1 MKKRSALKI
10 FAAVLSAVFVM
21 QSVSL
26 PSFVYAEDTFKIS
39 EVDVNYPTHGSIEY
53 NHHPKN
59 YHFNLMDEEQINDA
73 YCYGPDYEGVEFT
86 ESTTVNELL
95 AQANEDDPDN
105 CPITELSDPSEM
117 VGRKFIGWYVEDY
130 DELITGDTK
139 IKDITDALGYEPDED
154 GIIWDYIVIESQWVD
169 DVDAS
174 LSNISVLRG
183 KDKENNL
190 VDANI
195 ELKKGGSAVTEAD
208 FEADVLDPSDA
219 YPRDFSADVSGN
231 VDKLDIEFTLREPY
245 AKEIKIEYTN
255 DGESYT
261 PIEYTMPEKAI
272 GDAGINNEG
281 EVMPEDWDEVYGDL
295 HNGEYQSEGDDVFEP
310 NYKYI
315 FKTQDMTCD
324 YCKKKSCDY
333 YFKISQT
340 VFVNNIP
347 ISGSGGD
354 SIKITITPENEEDG
368 HEMEY
373 NINIDGKKPQIK
385 LNYANSLYGRFMQ
398 QSEAQRNEAI
408 ELFGKKGDKNSQ
420 HLLNVGGTGAVR
432 HHTPDAWKAMIG
444 DPEDEREIFD
454 GYTAR
459 DYEYI
464 NYDKDAYALIAFLGS
479 DFEDSGVS
487 LLDKDGNNVEIS
499 ELNPVKR
506 TIKYNIIDENGVL
519 QEKTK
524 EDIITSK
531 SEFSNKYVECFKNY
545 EYRINP
551 GIYSMEYEYTADGLT
566 AKAVRNIVLLP
577 KLGDA
582 NMDNYIN
589 SLDAN
594 VYDDDTF
601 LGMTGVSLSLYKFR
615 ALNLDF
621 DDDVDEDDANKIYNR
636 IDTPDLAFGAWYGNT
651 GRTVGIK
658 RKAYSV
664 PSSPSADKAQIYM
677 DYLEKDAGGNFVK
690 NDDPGVISE
699 GAEFYL
705 GLRVENLENAGGIFD
720 DGIYSMTLSLDY
732 DKDTVTFENGE
743 NSEWNVLM
751 TENNSG
757 WSGYTFTPYAAADK
771 SYSTTVDS
779 SRNDSGDTFVEKS
792 LVTMV
797 YDIKAKDLPE
807 ASYRKLKNGDY
818 LAIIPIKL
826 KTDIPMDNSA
836 IFGMALGAQT
846 FSMSFGDKGKKQGAM
861 WNTWADGENP
871 GYSLNGVSKNLN
883 GIFEYMGDF
892 VPSGNDEDPEIKD
905 IVVPKGSEAKYGED
919 FFIHENEWADEECR
933 GIGQDK
939 LSKLEGI
946 EEGTIGRIPNG
957 LEFDSVS
964 GSIQGYPHEV
974 GNFCFYIGSILYKM
988 VVYKKD
994 VKVYP
999 AEYDADGNCLQYGNL
1014 TREYGSS
1021 NPNITTFYD
1030 GLCFDESAYTDDS
1043 DKQIAGLNAPTWQ
1056 YEEAMSE
1063 TADAG
1068 TSTGIT
1074 YSYSGSATNYNFIP
1088 QNDCTLT
1095 VKKRAITVSSV
1106 TKDVVP
1112 VITSLMAKNGQ
1123 WNHREV
1129 YTNDSPELT
1138 VENIY
1143 ANDKVSI
1150 AIDSNYTTYDPGENI
1165 EVVVK
1170 LSLTDDNRYKN
1181 KNYEL
1186 LTNSITTN
1194 YGEIKEAKI
1203 TKIDNIIPP
1212 QTEYTYGDTFS
1223 VAIGKIR
1230 LSYDNETVEEIGYD
1244 KLKEKQLT
1252 MYLDS
1257 AYDEDDLSAGV
1268 IDETYIVTMK
1278 VINDYVRVVYDKDPT
1293 KYILIGNRIT
1303 VAPRMLTITAR
1314 NQSHIYGEAID
1325 PDSIKDEYDIAGFVG
1340 GEGVDDLTKKPVVT
1354 CNGEEDLTV
1363 GDHKVLKV
1371 SGASSEKYRFT
1382 YVDGTLTTK
1391 PRKINITDITKH
1403 DAIPPLTGNI
1413 YKDNNGN
1420 VKEKPW
1426 ERLNGA
1432 AIAFAANGVLDE
1444 ELSQATIT
1452 GVASEASGLYR
1463 NDSVKI
1469 KYEVEYTTHEING
1482 TESYIPVNL
1491 YNFTI
1496 DKSFGEG
1503 ANYELVTDASTVKQ
1517 VNLGIV
1523 QADKIVD
1530 FWISKQPQTEYIYGQ
1545 TLDLSG
1551 LEVTIQYDTLQEIP
1565 YTEQQL
1571 KDNFNNLGISIRYDR
1586 LRTDAASGEMLLFAH
1601 NGRQIQVEGNVYN
1614 NEQVSRKTV
1623 PFEKTLEIT
1632 KHDMH
1637 VHTNDKEIYYGNSPS
1652 ITYTYDTADFQFG
1665 ESAGDT
1671 RFLNGLKAPVIKL
1684 QKVGEPE
1691 GKKYDQTE
1699 RIPAGIYNIIIEDGE
1714 AANYSFVPDEKT
1726 LTVKKRPL
1734 YVIGLS
1740 KIPVLTAELS
1750 KDGAPTHT
1758 IKGYADNDA
1767 DGDNNLKLSN
1777 LAWSDELIRI
1787 SYDTTYSSIE
1797 PTENIIVKVGNYEFD
1812 DNAPL
1817 AYSNA
1822 NYEIQTNG
1830 SITSTSGGR
1839 IEANEI
1845 IAVEIVEEPKLTG
1858 YEYGQP
1864 FDMNSGKITVR
1875 YKGNYADENL
1885 TLAELPASVKITAE
1899 AEGKE
1904 SLEIN
1909 SQTQMHV
1916 PDTGRKI
1923 TLTPTSVIGDANYAV
1938 EAVSTAGTL
1947 EIAQKELH
1955 VTAEDKSFIYG
1966 DNPAVM
1972 TSVYTQTDYV
1982 YGDTDAVVRGEAA
1995 YTCEASNTSDIG
2007 EYTISVSG
2015 VEADDYKIVPVDG
2028 IMTITRRPIHIVS
2041 INSGLPELKSSQ
2053 LYDERSTNMHIVP
2066 GKAVN
2071 ENMTFTKSGEDG
2083 VAASSGLV
2091 NDDEIGAV
2099 YEAIYSNAFYSD
2111 IEQII
2116 DNATVRIRD
2125 ISLDETVGKTKN
2137 YILDGGLDI
2146 DTSSN
2151 GKINPRKLSAVEI
2164 QENGQP
2170 KLNYHYGNKLD
2181 LSADG
2186 LTIFYDS
2193 GEVVPNVAYS
2203 DIGAYGLSIRYTGTS
2218 QPASEGDILTPI
2230 THSGD
2235 TLTIYSPTDETVEEV
2250 VTEALNVEKHI
2261 LKLKADNVVMTYGN
2275 SILSDVVYDENGLQ
2289 TEGTAD
2295 YTLTYSYDKTKL
2307 INGDTT
2313 IEGLKNVNLKC
2324 CDGGEPVGE
2333 TTSANGNG
2341 YTIEI
2346 SGAESDNYSF
2356 VYETGRVY
2364 INRRPIDITSIE
2376 LPDITSKALYADYRA
2391 GKKSHEE
2398 ILAASNKADES
2409 KCLAEITNSV
2419 NDDEVGF
2426 TFKININAAYYQL
2439 TETDDFKAKLSE
2451 ITLDAATAVKYV
2463 LISDADTSKQ
2473 LKVLT
2478 DDDTFAKV
2486 HKREITDVEIIN
2498 APDFSQYNYGDKFNA
2513 DELKVSITYDS
2524 GEKAEN
2530 MSYTNLITE
2539 GIYNNITL
2547 QREDG
2552 KTVKTG
2558 DNISCDENG
2567 GNGQTI
2573 YLVAKS
2579 DAANVEGGSIRK
2591 DLGKLIIKQ
2600 RPLKIKADSKKSI
2613 YGSSV
2618 PMGLFTY
2625 IITDESGRRVQLYE
2639 LNGKYT
2645 PPSFR
2650 CLDESGSQVSGK
2662 TPVRDGGYE
2671 IEPYGAEADNYSFEY
2686 ESGVLEIMPREVD
2699 ITSLTLSDI
2708 TSEMIYEDYI
2718 AGKTSHSFEGAA
2730 ANKQSDDK
2738 YLANITNTANNDT
2751 VGFTF
2756 KADFDVLYPSHKKT
2770 DSVKAKL
2777 SQISLDENS
2786 SGNYVL
2792 ISDANSSKK
2801 LSIIDNDNVS
2811 AVIHAREIV
2820 NVEITNNLKLSNYNF
2835 GDKFDTS
2842 ALTVKEIYDSG
2853 EVIENIKYD
2862 NAVKYMSLVS
2872 EDGSKISNNDILAED
2887 SGNKNG
2893 QHIYLVIPTAAQSIV
2908 GGEIRK
2914 DLGVLSI
2921 KKKTLKMKAENKQS
2935 VYGDDIPSDFFTYVI
2950 TDSSGNKV
2958 NASSLKNFTAPT
2970 IICNETDNVR
2980 VSGKTHTNTD
2990 GYTILIS
2997 GASSDSC
3004 VFEYESGTLKIT
3016 PREIDIE
3023 SVNLPQV
3030 TSKTLYEDYLNGKTD
3045 HIMVAYAQNKAAE
3058 NKNLASITNTVND
3071 DTIGI
3076 KLKASY
3082 TADYTKLTEQTE
3094 VKATISDVEIDKNIG
3109 NFNDY
3114 ILKNTKPNSDGS
3126 DNELTVV
3133 KNDNSKIT
3141 LNERKLSGFEIADGH
3156 QPKTD
3161 YEYGENLDLSEKG
3174 IRIIYDSGETI
3185 NEIAYNEADKYNISL
3200 SWTDLE
3206 DEVKDGI
3213 ALDTARHGGKRI
3225 MLTAPYTENKVLTDA
3240 IKINPKTLEIT
3251 ACTAEDI
3258 IYDGHTTK
3266 TSGTL
3271 MLSGIIGTDEVKAQ
3285 GEFNFEDALTGNDK
3299 TVNVTGIVLSGKD
3312 AHNYTLASDH
3322 AQTTASIL
3330 KAGGSVPGGDIKA
3343 ELTTE
3348 NVINITVPPLTEE
3361 QISNGIKYEFSVD
3374 GGETWSDSKTFDNL
3388 ELGHK
3393 YDVCVRTAA
3402 NDNYNESETIKIAD
3416 ITSYAVKLNI
3426 VDLATKETVSEIF
3439 TNTNSFA
3446 ASNDIIDFIG
3456 GSKKIYNVYSGT
3468 DKKAFEYPLTVS
3480 GENTIVV
3487 SFTADRKGGSG
3498 GGGTVS
3504 MLKSTPT
3511 PTPTT
3516 APTLAPNVTPTP
3528 VVIKTPAPT
3537 PTATPT
3543 PAPSHE
3549 PNIRKAYILGYEQEI
3564 QPDVYLTRA
3573 EAAKIFAAQ
3582 YKDFGADKTYS
3593 VNYPDVKSNAWY
3605 YNYIGFAS
3613 EKSII
3618 KGYKDGNF
3626 APENH
3631 VTRAEFA
3638 AIAARYL
3645 GIDDS
3650 YKPLESAYIDVRPDA
3665 WYYGYIMALSKQ
3677 NITKGYLDKT
3687 YHPEDNITKA
3697 EAIALINRITER
3709 NYDHSE
3715 IDKMVC
3721 PFIDLPKAHWAY
3733 YEVMIAA
3740 NDLVID

>member
-1 MKKRSALKI
+1 MKRRLALKI
-10 FAAVLSAVFVM
+10 FAAVLSAVFVI

-26 PSFVYAEDTFKIS
+26 PSFVYAKEIFKIL
-39 EVDVNYPTHGSIEY
+39 EVDVFYAKH
-53 NHHPKN
+53 NHIPPYGASHNPEN
-59 YHFNLMDEEQINDA
+59 YHFSFTDESLINDVF
-73 YCYGPDYEGVEFT
+73 CYGPDYEGVKFT
-86 ESTTVNELL
+86 ADTTVNEMLE
-95 AQANEDDPDN
+95 QANADTPDE
-105 CPITELSDPSEM
+105 CPITELTDPGEM
-117 VGRKFIGWYVEDY
+117 VGGKFIGWYVEGY
-130 DELITGDTK
+130 ETPITGDTK
-139 IKDITDALGYEPDED
+139 IKDIIDALGYEPDDD
-154 GIIWDYIVIESQWVD
+154 GIIVYPIIIETKWVTD
-169 DVDAS
+169 IDAS
-174 LSNISVLRG
+174 LSNISVIRG
-183 KDKENNL
+183 KDAENNL
-190 VDANI
+190 IDANV
-195 ELKKGGSAVTEAD
+195 ELKKDGSAVTEAD
-208 FEADVLDPSDA
+208 FAADALAPSDTA
-219 YPRDFSADVSGN
+219 PRNFSVDVSGG
-231 VDKLDIEFTLREPY
+231 VDKLDIEFTLKEPY
-245 AKEIKIEYTN
+245 AKDIKIEYTN
-255 DGESYT
+255 NGVDYT
-261 PIEYTMPEKAI
+261 PIEYTMPAKEIK
-272 GDAGINNEG
+272 DNE
-281 EVMPEDWDEVYGDL
+281 EITPEDWDRVYGDL
-295 HNGEYQSEGDDVFEP
+295 HNGKYQSEGDDVFEP

-315 FKTQDMTCD
+315 FKTHEMTCE
-324 YCKKKSCDY
+324 YCRNKSNDA
-333 YFKISQT
+333 YFKTSQV

-347 ISGSGGD
+347 ISGSGSD
-354 SIKITITPENEEDG
+354 SIKITVTPENETDG
-368 HEMEY
+368 HAMEY
-373 NINIDGKKPQIK
+373 NIAVDDKKPQIK

-398 QSEAQRNEAI
+398 QSAEQRNAAI

-420 HLLNVGGTGAVR
+420 HQLSVGGSGSR
-432 HHTPDAWKAMIG
+432 RYHTPDAWKAMPG
-444 DPEDEREIFD
+444 NPYDEREIFD
-454 GYTAR
+454 GYITR

-464 NYDKDAYALIAFLGS
+464 NYDKDAYAIIAFLGS
-479 DFEDSGVS
+479 DFQDSGVS
-487 LLDKDGNNVEIS
+487 LLDKDGNSVEIS
-499 ELNPVKR
+499 DLNPVKR
-506 TIKYNIIDENGVL
+506 TIKYNIVDESGAL
-519 QEKTK
+519 QEKT
-524 EDIITSK
+524 EEQTITSQD
-531 SEFSNKYVECFKNY
+531 EFSDNYVECFKNY
-545 EYRINP
+545 TYRINP
-551 GIYSMEYEYTADGLT
+551 GIYSIEYEYTVDGLT

-577 KLGDA
+577 KLGDT

-601 LGMTGVSLSLYKFR
+601 LGLTGISRSLYKFR

-621 DDDVDEDDANKIYNR
+621 DGDVDEDDANKIYQR
-636 IDTPDLAFGAWYGNT
+636 ADTPDLAFGAWYGNT
-651 GRTVGIK
+651 GKTVEIK
-658 RKAYSV
+658 RTKYSS

-690 NDDPGVISE
+690 KDDPGVISG

-705 GLRVENLENAGGIFD
+705 GLRVENLENAGGIFN
-720 DGIYSMTLSLDY
+720 DGIYSMTLSIDY
-732 DKDTVTFENGE
+732 DKDTVAFANGE
-743 NSEWNVLM
+743 NSDWQALM
-751 TENNSG
+751 TENNSK
-757 WSGYTFTPYAAADK
+757 WSGYTFTPYASSDR
-771 SYSTTVDS
+771 SYSHTVDS
-779 SRNDSGDTFVEKS
+779 TRNNSSDMFVEKS
-792 LVTMV
+792 LSTMV

-807 ASYRKLKNGDY
+807 TSYRKLQNGDY
-818 LAIIPIKL
+818 LAVIPIKL
-826 KTDIPMDNSA
+826 KTDIPMDDRA
-836 IFGMALGAQT
+836 IFAMALGAQT
-846 FSMSFGDKGKKQGAM
+846 FSMSFGEKGKKQGAM
-861 WNTWADGENP
+861 WNTWENGENP

-892 VPSGNDEDPEIKD
+892 VPNGNDEIPEIKD
-905 IVVPKGSEAKYGED
+905 IEVEQGSEAKYGVD
-919 FFIHENEWADEECR
+919 FFKHENDWVDKECR
-933 GIGQDK
+933 GISQDK

-946 EEGTIGRIPNG
+946 EEGTIGRLPKG
-957 LEFDSVS
+957 LEFESAY
-964 GSIQGYPHEV
+964 GNLNGYPHEV
-974 GNFCFYIGSILYKM
+974 GKFCFYIGSILYKM
-988 VVYKKD
+988 TVYKKD

-999 AEYDADGNCLQYGNL
+999 AEYDDDGNCLQYGNL
-1014 TREYGSS
+1014 TREYGSPD
-1021 NPNITTFYD
+1021 PNIVTFYE
-1030 GLCFDESAYTDDS
+1030 GLCFDESAYTSDA
-1043 DKQIAGLNAPTWQ
+1043 DKQIAGLNAPAWQ
-1056 YEEAMSE
+1056 HETISQ

-1074 YSYSGSATNYNFIP
+1074 CSAAGSATNYNFIP
-1088 QNDCTLT
+1088 QNNCTLT
-1095 VKKRAITVSSV
+1095 VKKRALTVSSV

-1129 YTNDSPELT
+1129 YTNDSPEIT
-1138 VENIY
+1138 VENVY
-1143 ANDKVSI
+1143 AGDKVSI
-1150 AIDSNYTTYDPGENI
+1150 AIDSNYTIYTPGENI
-1165 EVVVK
+1165 EVVIK
-1170 LSLTDDNRYKN
+1170 LSLTNDGRYKN

-1186 LTNSITTN
+1186 LTSSIKTN
-1194 YGEIKEAKI
+1194 YGEIKEPKI
-1203 TKIDNIIPP
+1203 ISIENVLPP
-1212 QTEYTYGDTFS
+1212 QTSYVYGDHFS
-1223 VAIGKIR
+1223 FTTGKIK
-1230 LSYDNETVEEIGYD
+1230 LSYDNETTEEIGYD
-1244 KLKEKQLT
+1244 KLKEKHLT
-1252 MYLDS
+1252 MYKELE
-1257 AYDEDDLSAGV
+1257 YDENDPAAGV
-1268 IDETYIVTMK
+1268 IDENYIVTM
-1278 VINDYVRVVYDKDPT
+1278 NDRNEYIRVVYDKDPT
-1293 KYILIGNRIT
+1293 KYISIANKIT
-1303 VAPRMLTITAR
+1303 VTPRTITITAR
-1314 NQSHIYGEAID
+1314 NKSHIYGETID
-1325 PDSIKDEYDIAGFVG
+1325 PASIKDEYDIVGFVD
-1340 GEGVDDLTKKPVVT
+1340 GENVNNLIKKPTVT
-1354 CNGEEDLTV
+1354 CDGEENLLV
-1363 GDHKVLKV
+1363 GNHNVLKV
-1371 SGASSEKYRFT
+1371 SGASSEKYRFI
-1382 YVDGTLTTK
+1382 YVNGTLTTK
-1391 PRKINITDITKH
+1391 PRKINITDITKPE
-1403 DAIPPLTGNI
+1403 AIPPLTGNI
-1413 YKDNNGN
+1413 YKNSDGSI
-1420 VKEKPW
+1420 KAKPW
-1426 ERLNGA
+1426 AKLNGA
-1432 AIAFAANGVLDE
+1432 ATASAVNGELDTE
-1444 ELSQATIT
+1444 TSQATIT
-1452 GVASEASGLYR
+1452 GIASEASGLYR

-1469 KYEVEYTTHEING
+1469 KYEVEYTTHEVIG
-1482 TESYIPVNL
+1482 MASYIPVKL
-1491 YNFTI
+1491 YNFQI

-1503 ANYELVTDASTVKQ
+1503 ANYELATDTSTVSQ
-1517 VNLGIV
+1517 AEFGVV
-1523 QADKIVD
+1523 QADKIID
-1530 FWISKQPQTEYIYGQ
+1530 FWISKQPKTDYMYGK

-1551 LEVTIQYDTLQEIP
+1551 LEVTVQYDTLQEIP
-1565 YTEQQL
+1565 YNEQQL
-1571 KDNFNNLGISIRYDR
+1571 KDNFNNLGISIKYDR
-1586 LRTDAASGEMLLFAH
+1586 LRTEAASGELLSFVH
-1601 NGRQIQVEGNVYN
+1601 SGRQIQLEGNIYN
-1614 NEQVSRKTV
+1614 NGQVSKKTV
-1623 PFEKTLEIT
+1623 PFEKTLKIT

-1637 VHTNDKEIYYGNSPS
+1637 VRTDDKEIYYGNSPS
-1652 ITYTYDTADFQFG
+1652 ITYTYDPDDFQYG
-1665 ESAGDT
+1665 ESAGDS
-1671 RFLNGLKAPVIKL
+1671 RFLNGLTAPVIKL
-1684 QKVGEPE
+1684 QKAGEPE
-1691 GKKYDQTE
+1691 SKKYDQTE
-1699 RIPAGIYNIIIEDGE
+1699 RIPAGIYNIIIENGE
-1714 AANYSFVPDEKT
+1714 AANYNFVPDEKT

-1758 IKGYADNDA
+1758 IKGYADNDTS
-1767 DGDNNLKLSN
+1767 GDDNLTLSN

-1787 SYDTTYSSIE
+1787 SYDATYSGNE
-1797 PTENIIVKVGNYEFD
+1797 PAENVIVKVGNYEFD
-1812 DNAPL
+1812 DDAPL

-1822 NYEIQTNG
+1822 NYELQTIG

-1845 IAVEIVEEPKLTG
+1845 IAVEIVEEPTLTG

-1864 FDMNSGKITVR
+1864 FDMNSGNITVR

-1885 TLAELPASVKITAE
+1885 TLADLPSSIKITAE
-1899 AEGKE
+1899 AEGKD

-1909 SQTQMHV
+1909 LQTQMHV
-1916 PDTGRKI
+1916 SDTGRKI
-1923 TLTPTSVIGDANYAV
+1923 TLTPTSVIGDENYAV

-1955 VTAEDKSFIYG
+1955 VTAENKSFIYG
-1966 DNPAVM
+1966 DSPAVM

-2028 IMTITRRPIHIVS
+2028 IMTITRRSIHISS
-2041 INSGLPELKSSQ
+2041 IDSGLPELKSSQ
-2053 LYDERSTNMHIVP
+2053 LYDERFTDMHIVQ

-2071 ENMTFTKSGEDG
+2071 ENMTFTKSGEAG

-2099 YEAIYSNAFYSD
+2099 YEVIYSNAFYSD
-2111 IEQII
+2111 IEQMI
-2116 DNATVRIRD
+2116 DNVNVRIKD
-2125 ISLDETVGKTKN
+2125 IGLDETVGKTKN
-2137 YILDGGLDI
+2137 YILDGGLDV
-2146 DTSSN
+2146 DTSSQ
-2151 GKINPRKLSAVEI
+2151 GKINPKKLSGVEI

-2170 KLNYHYGNKLD
+2170 KLNYHYGDKLD

-2186 LTIFYDS
+2186 LTIVYDS
-2193 GEVVPNVAYS
+2193 GETVPNVAYS

-2218 QPASEGDILTPI
+2218 QPASEGDILTPKM
-2230 THSGD
+2230 HSGD
-2235 TLTIYSPTDETVEEV
+2235 TLTIYSPTDEAVEETI
-2250 VTEALNVEKHI
+2250 TEAFNIEKHI
-2261 LKLKADNVVMTYGN
+2261 LKLKADNVVVTYGN
-2275 SILSDVVYDENGLQ
+2275 SVLSDVVYDENGLQ

-2313 IEGLKNVNLKC
+2313 LEGLKNVNLKC
-2324 CDGGEPVGE
+2324 YDGDEPVGE
-2333 TTSANGNG
+2333 TTFANDSG

-2364 INRRPIDITSIE
+2364 INRRQIDINSIE
-2376 LPDITSKALYADYRA
+2376 LPDITSKTLYADYRA

-2398 ILAASNKADES
+2398 VMTASNKTVDG

-2439 TETDDFKAKLSE
+2439 METAELKAKLSE
-2451 ITLDAATAVKYV
+2451 ITLDDISAVNYV

-2478 DDDTFAKV
+2478 NDNTFAKV
-2486 HKREITDVEIIN
+2486 HKREISDVEIIN

-2539 GIYNNITL
+2539 GIYSDITL

-2579 DAANVEGGSIRK
+2579 DAENVSGGSIRK

-2600 RPLKIKADSKKSI
+2600 RPLKIKADNKRSV
-2613 YGSSV
+2613 YGNSV

-2645 PPSFR
+2645 PPSFK
-2650 CLDESGSQVSGK
+2650 CLDENGNQASAK
-2662 TPVRDGGYE
+2662 TPVKDGGYE
-2671 IEPYGAEADNYSFEY
+2671 IEPYGAAADNYSFEY
-2686 ESGVLEIMPREVD
+2686 ENGVLEIMPREID
-2699 ITSLTLSDI
+2699 ITSLTLPDI
-2708 TSEMIYEDYI
+2708 TSEMIYGDYI
-2718 AGKTSHSFEGAA
+2718 EGKTSHTFEGEAV
-2730 ANKQSDDK
+2730 NKPSDDK
-2738 YLANITNTANNDT
+2738 CLANVTNTANNDT

-2786 SGNYVL
+2786 SCNYVL

-2811 AVIHAREIV
+2811 AIIHAREIA

-2853 EVIENIKYD
+2853 EVVENIKYD

-2872 EDGSKISNNDILAED
+2872 EDGSKINSNDILADDGE
-2887 SGNKNG
+2887 NKNG
-2893 QHIYLVIPTAAQSIV
+2893 QHIYLVIPTAAQSVV
-2908 GGEIRK
+2908 GGEIRR

-2950 TDSSGNKV
+2950 TDGSGNKV
-2958 NASSLKNFTAPT
+2958 DVSSLKNFTAPV
-2970 IICNETDNVR
+2970 IVCNETDNVK

-3004 VFEYESGTLKIT
+3004 VFEYESGTLKIM
-3016 PREIDIE
+3016 PREIDVE

-3030 TSKTLYEDYLNGKTD
+3030 TSKMLYEDYLSGKTD
-3045 HIMVAYAQNKAAE
+3045 HTMVAYAQNKAAE

-3082 TADYTKLTEQTE
+3082 TADYAELTEQTE

-3114 ILKNTKPNSDGS
+3114 ILRSTKPNPDGS
-3126 DNELTVV
+3126 YNELTVV

-3141 LNERKLSGFEIADGH
+3141 LNERKVSGFEIADGH

-3161 YEYGENLDLSEKG
+3161 YQYGEVLDLSEKG
-3174 IRIIYDSGETI
+3174 ITLLYDSGETI
-3185 NEIAYNEADKYNISL
+3185 KEIAYNEADKYDISL

-3206 DEVKDGI
+3206 EEVRDGI
-3213 ALDTARHGGKRI
+3213 ALDAARHGGKRI

-3240 IKINPKTLEIT
+3240 IKINPKTLEI
-3251 ACTAEDI
+3251 AECKAEDI
-3258 IYDGHTTK
+3258 VYDGHTTK
-3266 TSGTL
+3266 TKGTII
-3271 MLSGIIGTDEVKAQ
+3271 LSGIIGTDEVNAQ
-3285 GEFNFEDALTGNDK
+3285 GEFAFEDALTGNNK
-3299 TVNVTGIVLSGKD
+3299 TVNVTGIKLYGKD
-3312 AHNYTLASDH
+3312 AHNYSLASDYT
-3322 AQTTASIL
+3322 QTKASIL
-3330 KAGGSVPGGDIKA
+3330 KSGGSVPGGDIKA
-3343 ELTTE
+3343 ELTAE
-3348 NVINITVPPLTEE
+3348 NVIDITVPPLTEE
-3361 QISNGIKYEFSVD
+3361 QISSGIKYEFSVD
-3374 GGETWSDSKTFDNL
+3374 GGETWSDSNKFDNL

-3426 VDLATKETVSEIF
+3426 VDLATKEKVSEIF

-3446 ASNDIIDFIG
+3446 MSKDIIDFIG
-3456 GSKKIYNVYSGT
+3456 GNRKIYNVYSGT
-3468 DKKAFEYPLTVS
+3468 DKKAFEYPLTLS

-3487 SFTADRKGGSG
+3487 SFKAERKGGSG
-3498 GGGTVS
+3498 GGGTA
-3504 MLKSTPT
+3504 STPK
-3511 PTPTT
+3511 PTST
-3516 APTLAPNVTPTP
+3516 PNVTPTP
-3528 VVIKTPAPT
+3528 AVIKTPVPT
-3537 PTATPT
+3537 PTSTPT
-3543 PAPSHE
+3543 PAPSYRPE
-3549 PNIRKAYILGYEQEI
+3549 IRKAYILGYKQEI
-3564 QPDVYLTRA
+3564 KPDVYLTRA
-3573 EAAKIFAAQ
+3573 EAAKIFALQ
-3582 YKDFGADKTYS
+3582 YNDFDGDKAYS
-3593 VNYPDVKSNAWY
+3593 MNYPDVKKDFWY

-3650 YKPLESAYIDVRPDA
+3650 YKPLKNPYSDVRPDA
-3665 WYYGYIMALSKQ
+3665 WYYGYVMALANQ
-3677 NITKGYLDKT
+3677 NIIKGYLDKT

-3709 NYDHSE
+3709 EYERGE

-3721 PFIDLPKAHWAY
+3721 PFIDLPKSHWAY